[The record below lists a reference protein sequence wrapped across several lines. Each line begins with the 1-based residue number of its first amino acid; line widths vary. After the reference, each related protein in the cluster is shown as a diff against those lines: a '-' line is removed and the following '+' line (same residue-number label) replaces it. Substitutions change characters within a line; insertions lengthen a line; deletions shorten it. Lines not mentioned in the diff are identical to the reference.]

1 MSLQPLIS
9 RIKTCDAKYMEGFHS
24 ELDAFIDRIETRA
37 KEKTDKLMAEVNHFN
52 FKNQLRNVRSKL

>member
-1 MSLQPLIS
+1 
-9 RIKTCDAKYMEGFHS
+9 MEGFHS

-52 FKNQLRNVRSKL
+52 FKNQLGNVRIKLLM